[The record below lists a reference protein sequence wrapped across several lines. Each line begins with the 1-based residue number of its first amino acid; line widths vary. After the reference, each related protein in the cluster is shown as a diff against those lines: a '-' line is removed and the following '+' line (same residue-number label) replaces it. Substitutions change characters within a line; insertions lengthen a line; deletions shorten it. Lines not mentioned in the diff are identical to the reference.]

1 MVSNCLSEEM
11 TFGRSTEGKALEE
24 RTRNYRESV
33 LLTQGER
40 RKESRPDEAG
50 R

>member
-11 TFGRSTEGKALEE
+11 TGGQSTKGKALEE

-33 LLTQGER
+33 PLMQGER
-40 RKESRPDEAG
+40 REASRPDEAG